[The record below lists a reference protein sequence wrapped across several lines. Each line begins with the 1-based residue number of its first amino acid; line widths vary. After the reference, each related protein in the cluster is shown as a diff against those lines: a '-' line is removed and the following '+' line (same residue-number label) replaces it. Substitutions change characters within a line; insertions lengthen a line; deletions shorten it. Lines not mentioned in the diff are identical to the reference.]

1 VALLREPSADGGP
14 DESGCAGDE
23 NLHAWISVICW

>member
-1 VALLREPSADGGP
+1 MIGEVGA

-23 NLHAWISVICW
+23 DAHGGECSGKAGS